1 MKRISHLIAVMA
13 TALCGLGAQAQTPVD
28 TVEHEVLLETT
39 KGNIRVKLFND
50 TPRHRD
56 HFIKLVREGYYNGLL
71 FHRVIPD
78 FMIQAGDPTTRKVT
92 PGKAHRASGLA
103 TRQNPT
109 HCRPKFST
117 PRTFTAA
124 GLWLRPARA
133 MTPIPQRPHHIRNF
147 TS

>member
-56 HFIKLVREGYYNGLL
+56 HFMNWCAR
-71 FHRVIPD
+71 
-78 FMIQAGDPTTRKVT
+78 ATTMVC
-92 PGKAHRASGLA
+92 S
-103 TRQNPT
+103 
-109 HCRPKFST
+109 
-117 PRTFTAA
+117 FTASFPT
-124 GLWLRPARA
+124 L
-133 MTPIPQRPHHIRNF
+133 
-147 TS
+147 

>member
-1 MKRISHLIAVMA
+1 MKRISPLIAVMA

-56 HFIKLVREGYYNGLL
+56 HFMKLVREGYYNGLL

-78 FMIQAGDPTTRKVT
+78 FMIQAGDSTLPPSATSNGGDASRVGI
-92 PGKAHRASGLA
+92 GKGG
-103 TRQNPT
+103 
-109 HCRPKFST
+109 K
-117 PRTFTAA
+117 
-124 GLWLRPARA
+124 
-133 MTPIPQRPHHIRNF
+133 
-147 TS
+147 

>member
-56 HFIKLVREGYYNGLL
+56 HFMKLVREGYYNGLL

-78 FMIQAGDPTTRKVT
+78 FMIQAGDSASRHAA
-92 PGKAHRASGLA
+92 PGQRLGDSPEPYTL
-103 TRQNPT
+103 
-109 HCRPKFST
+109 RPKFST

-133 MTPIPQRPHHIRNF
+133 TTPIPQRPHHIRNS
-147 TS
+147 TL

>member
-1 MKRISHLIAVMA
+1 MKRIFHLIAVMA

-39 KGNIRVKLFND
+39 KGNIRVKLFNA

-56 HFIKLVREGYYNGLL
+56 HFMKLVREGYYNGLL

-78 FMIQAGDPTTRKVT
+78 FMIQAGDRPAGM
-92 PGKAHRASGLA
+92 PHRASGLA
-103 TRQNPT
+103 TRQNLT
-109 HCRPKFST
+109 LCRPKFST

-133 MTPIPQRPHHIRNF
+133 TTPIPQRPHHIRNS
-147 TS
+147 TL

>member
-56 HFIKLVREGYYNGLL
+56 HFMKLVREGYYNGLL

-78 FMIQAGDPTTRKVT
+78 FMI
-92 PGKAHRASGLA
+92 LA
-103 TRQNPT
+103 THQNLT

-133 MTPIPQRPHHIRNF
+133 TTPIPQRPHHIRNS
-147 TS
+147 TL